1 MVDAY
6 GERLRRARVALEGLS
21 VGDGLGGFFE
31 FSNPRG
37 LSHFVK
43 TRKPPTGQWHFTDDT
58 NMALSIYEVLRLHGQ
73 IEQDALALSFAQHYD
88 RLRGYGRSI
97 HGWVPRVLSG
107 QHWREAAAL
116 AFGGQGSFGNGGAM
130 RVAPVGAY
138 FADDLP
144 AVVEQAK
151 RSSEITHS
159 HPEGVAGAI
168 AVAVGVALA
177 CRFQIEAQR
186 PTRTEFIEQILP
198 YVPESEV
205 AERIQQ
211 GMRLPG
217 GTPVQKAVEALGN
230 GSRVTAQDTVPF
242 VLWSAGEYLDNY
254 EEAIWQTASGGGD
267 VDTTCAIVG
276 GIVASYVGL
285 DGIPDEWI
293 AAREPLPTWAVEDT
307 Q

>member
-6 GERLRRARVALEGLS
+6 AERLRRARVALEGLS
-21 VGDGLGGFFE
+21 VGDALGGFFE
-31 FSNPRG
+31 FSNPSG

-58 NMALSIYEVLRLHGQ
+58 NMALSIYEMLRLHGE

-144 AVVEQAK
+144 AVVEQA
-151 RSSEITHS
+151 RRTSEITHA

-168 AVAVGVALA
+168 AVAVAAALA
-177 CRFQIEAQR
+177 SHFQSEGQR
-186 PTRTEFIEQILP
+186 PSRAEFIEQVLP

-205 AERIQQ
+205 AQRIRQ
-211 GMRLPG
+211 GMKLPAS
-217 GTPVQKAVEALGN
+217 TTVQKAVEALGN

-242 VLWSAGEYLDNY
+242 VLWAAGEFLDTY
-254 EEAIWQTASGGGD
+254 PEAIWRTASGGGD
-267 VDTTCAIVG
+267 VDTTCAMVG

-285 DGIPDEWI
+285 EGIPAEWI
-293 AAREPLPTWAVEDT
+293 AAREPLPAWAIGE
-307 Q
+307 